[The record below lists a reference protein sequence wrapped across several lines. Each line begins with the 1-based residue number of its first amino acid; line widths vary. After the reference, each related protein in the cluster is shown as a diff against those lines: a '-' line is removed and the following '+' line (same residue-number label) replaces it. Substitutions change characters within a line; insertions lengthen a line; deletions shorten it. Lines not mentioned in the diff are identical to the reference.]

1 MLSPRCRWLEAR
13 HAAQVD
19 RLAEIRSNNGGI
31 SDEPVPEQTSIYD
44 VVVIGGGPAGEN
56 IAQNATEGIDVTAVL
71 IEDGLLGGE
80 CAYCVCVPSKA
91 LLVPVDGAADS
102 EI

>member
-13 HAAQVD
+13 HVAQVD
-19 RLAEIRSNNGGI
+19 RLAEIRSNSGI
-31 SDEPVPEQTSIYD
+31 SDEPVPEQTSIYE

-56 IAQNATEGIDVTAVL
+56 VAQNATEGIDVTAVL

-80 CAYCVCVPSKA
+80 CAYCVCMPSKA
-91 LLVPVDGAADS
+91 LLVRVEAAADS

>member
-13 HAAQVD
+13 HVARVD
-19 RLAEIRSNNGGI
+19 RLAEIRSNSGI
-31 SDEPVPEQTSIYD
+31 SDEPVPEQTSIYE

-56 IAQNATEGIDVTAVL
+56 VAQNVTEGIDVTAVL

-80 CAYCVCVPSKA
+80 CAYCVCMPSKA
-91 LLVPVDGAADS
+91 LLVRVEAAADS